1 MNKNHLIP
9 KLLLLTIFAIAMAF
23 VESAVV
29 VYLRAIFYPDG
40 FKFPLNAI
48 TDHKIVIEVFREAA
62 TLFMLLSVTFLA
74 GKKRWE
80 RFAYFMF
87 SFGVWDVFY
96 YIWLKVLLNWP
107 ASLFDRDIL
116 FLIPVPWISPVIA
129 PVSVS
134 LLMIIFSILVSRSI
148 HKGFGFSPKLLSGI
162 LALSGIT
169 LILYSFMHDVN
180 ATLHQ
185 QMPKPYH
192 YDFLIIGDS
201 LFIVAFLIAYVKRK
215 GNS

>member
-1 MNKNHLIP
+1 MNNNNLIP
-9 KLLLLTIFAIAMAF
+9 KLLWLTIFAIAMAF

-40 FKFPLNAI
+40 FKFPLKAI

-62 TLFMLLSVTFLA
+62 TLFMLLSVTFLS
-74 GKKRWE
+74 GKKLWE

-107 ASLFDRDIL
+107 VSLFDWDIL
-116 FLIPVPWISPVIA
+116 FLIPLPWISPVLA
-129 PVSVS
+129 PVSIS
-134 LLMIIFSILVSRSI
+134 LLMIIFGIFIAHSVQRGQEFKPAFISR
-148 HKGFGFSPKLLSGI
+148 I
-162 LALSGIT
+162 LALSGII

-192 YDFLIIGDS
+192 YEFLIIGDG
-201 LFIVAFLIAYVKRK
+201 LFIAAFLIAYVKRTDR
-215 GNS
+215 

>member
-1 MNKNHLIP
+1 
-9 KLLLLTIFAIAMAF
+9 MAF
-23 VESAVV
+23 IESAVV

-40 FKFPLNAI
+40 FKFPLKAI

-87 SFGVWDVFY
+87 LFGVWDVFY

-107 ASLFDRDIL
+107 ASLFDWDIL
-116 FLIPVPWISPVIA
+116 FLIPIPWISPVIA

-134 LLMIIFSILVSRSI
+134 LLMIIFSILISRSI

-169 LILYSFMHDVN
+169 LILYSFMHDIN

-215 GNS
+215 DN

>member
-9 KLLLLTIFAIAMAF
+9 KLLWLAIFAIAMAF
-23 VESAVV
+23 IESAVV

-40 FKFPLNAI
+40 FKFPLKAI

-87 SFGVWDVFY
+87 LFGVWDVFY

-107 ASLFDRDIL
+107 ASLFDWDIL
-116 FLIPVPWISPVIA
+116 FLIPLPWISPVIA

-134 LLMIIFSILVSRSI
+134 LLMIIFSILISRSI
-148 HKGFGFSPKLLSGI
+148 HKGFGFNPRLLSSI

-169 LILYSFMHDVN
+169 LILYSFMHDIN

-201 LFIVAFLIAYVKRK
+201 LIIVAFLIAYVKRK
-215 GNS
+215 DN

>member
-9 KLLLLTIFAIAMAF
+9 KLLWLTIFAIAMAF
-23 VESAVV
+23 IESAVV

-40 FKFPLNAI
+40 FKFPLKAI

-87 SFGVWDVFY
+87 LFGVWDVFY

-107 ASLFDRDIL
+107 ASLFDWDIL
-116 FLIPVPWISPVIA
+116 FLIPLPWISPVLA
-129 PVSVS
+129 PVSIS
-134 LLMIIFSILVSRSI
+134 LLMIVFSILIAHSIQRGQEFKPVLISRV
-148 HKGFGFSPKLLSGI
+148 

-169 LILYSFMHDVN
+169 LILYSFMHDIN

-192 YDFLIIGDS
+192 YEFLIIGDS

-215 GNS
+215 DN

>member
-1 MNKNHLIP
+1 MHKDRLIS
-9 KLLLLTIFAIAMAF
+9 KLLWLTIFAIAMAF
-23 VESAVV
+23 IESAVV

-40 FKFPLNAI
+40 FKFPLKAI
-48 TDHKIVIEVFREAA
+48 MDHKIVIEVFREAA

-74 GKKRWE
+74 GKTRWE

-107 ASLFDRDIL
+107 ESLFDWDIL

-134 LLMIIFSILVSRSI
+134 LLMIIFSILIARSI

-180 ATLHQ
+180 ATLLQH
-185 QMPKPYH
+185 MPKPYH

-201 LFIVAFLIAYVKRK
+201 LFIVAFLIAYIKRK